1 MNKNCT
7 DPNRRYS
14 HKPEDLRKLAKEVY
28 NSWNLPNLNSV
39 SNTPSVFI
47 PTFVEDNPY
56 ELINRKPEDQPEVID
71 KLSSIHTL
79 LDPETRP
86 ESVIPAFF
94 KIGDTDSGLVCGSSR
109 VWILESLSITSG

>member
-7 DPNRRYS
+7 DPNCKHS
-14 HKPEDLRKLAKEVY
+14 HKPDELRKLAREKY

-47 PTFVEDNPY
+47 PTFGEDNPY
-56 ELINRKPEDQPEVID
+56 ELINRKTENEPEVID

-79 LDPETRP
+79 LDPQTKP
-86 ESVIPAFF
+86 ESVIPDF
-94 KIGDTDSGLVCGSSR
+94 LRCGY
-109 VWILESLSITSG
+109 